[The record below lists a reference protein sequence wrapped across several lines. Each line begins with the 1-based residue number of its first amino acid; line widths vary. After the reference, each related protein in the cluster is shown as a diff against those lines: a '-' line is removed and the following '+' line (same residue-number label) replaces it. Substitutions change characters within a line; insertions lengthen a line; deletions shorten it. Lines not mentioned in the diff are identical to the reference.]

1 MLYAWVENGCIF
13 AVERLEDVPQRYRNN
28 VVVFEDLTAKDVS
41 KLYIDD
47 GEIKVKDEQ
56 TLATEKREKVKELL
70 IDRAEK
76 FITETFKKHG
86 YYSLGDL
93 LIYAQSS
100 SQEAVELLSWY
111 KQFDTKLWDFIE
123 TELAQKSLQELESF
137 DIDNFLNSIATEVGN
152 V

>member
-1 MLYAWVENGCIF
+1 MVYAWVENGHIF
-13 AVERLEDVPQRYRNN
+13 AVERLEDIPEQYRND

-56 TLATEKREKVKELL
+56 TLVSEKKEEVKKLL
-70 IDRAEK
+70 IDKVEK
-76 FITETFKKHG
+76 FITKVLREHG

-93 LIYAQSS
+93 LIYAQSGS
-100 SQEAVELLSWY
+100 REAIELLSWY
-111 KQFDTKLWDFIE
+111 KQFDTKVWDFIE
-123 TELAQKSLQELESF
+123 TLTQKSLQELESF

-152 V
+152 VL

>member
-1 MLYAWVENGCIF
+1 MVYAWAEDGHIF
-13 AVERLEDVPQRYRNN
+13 AVERLEDIPEQYRNG
-28 VVVFEDLTAKDVS
+28 VVVFADLTTKDVS
-41 KLYIDD
+41 KLYIDA

-56 TLATEKREKVKELL
+56 TLALEKREEVKRLL
-70 IDRAEK
+70 IDKAEK
-76 FITETFKKHG
+76 FIADTLKRHG

-93 LIYAQSS
+93 LIYQSG
-100 SQEAVELLSWY
+100 SQEAAELLSWY
-111 KQFDTKLWDFIE
+111 KQFDAKVWGFIE